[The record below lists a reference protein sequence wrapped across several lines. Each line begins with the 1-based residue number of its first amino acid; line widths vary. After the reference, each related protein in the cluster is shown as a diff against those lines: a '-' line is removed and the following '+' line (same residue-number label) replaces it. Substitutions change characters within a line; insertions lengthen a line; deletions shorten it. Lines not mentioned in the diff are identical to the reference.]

1 MTAASRWDRACARAG
16 SPQGAVVF
24 VTAYALL
31 ALMTLTSPGLPAGVD
46 LSRIIWLPSGLA
58 LAYIVQA
65 GIRSWPWIFLAEAV
79 VTGLTGDPILGAI
92 GTGAGSTAEAVLAAT
107 LLSAAGFSP
116 SLGRWRDVVALI
128 VLGSGV
134 SSLVGA
140 GISVTSLVW
149 SGALPVSGILDV
161 GFRWWLTHANGILLL
176 TPVLLTVCTGLGS
189 KLRQHLWEAAGVA
202 AALMSVG
209 WLLFNTEDPE
219 SVTRLLLYVPFPLLL
234 WAAFRFRLAGAA
246 LANLFLIL
254 PALAGT
260 GAGRGPL
267 AGIGPNQTV
276 LQLGVFLAVT
286 VLTSLILAGVVE
298 EREEEARARLAA
310 EEERR
315 EMGER
320 MHQAQKLESLGILA
334 GGIAHDFNNLLA
346 TIMGN
351 ADLAEKRLPLD
362 HAAGDN
368 VSEVLRASRRAA
380 DLCRQIQAYAGR
392 GQVSSSTVNLNEV
405 VDEMGE
411 LLSVSFPRNA
421 DVTIRLTSGLPPVWG
436 DVTQIRQVV
445 LNLLTNA
452 ADALP
457 EGRGRIEVTTG
468 EIRGDEVLQ
477 GDLVIGERPPA
488 GDRLVHLTVTD
499 DGPGM
504 DEEVR
509 ARVFEP
515 FYSTKNVGR
524 GLGLAVVLG
533 IVRAHG
539 GTMELRTSPGQGA
552 RFRVALPV
560 TERRAVPEVASLWE
574 SGGRPLYG
582 RVLLAD
588 DEEGVRRACGG
599 MLREEGLEVLEVEDG
614 VEAVEAYRDAPE
626 DFDLVILDVSMPR
639 MNGYEALRA
648 MREIRPGVRVILT
661 TGNVHD
667 ADEVEAEFGAP
678 ILAKPY
684 GSEELRGVVA
694 RGLGRRPAGTV
705 STGRPSR

>member
-1 MTAASRWDRACARAG
+1 MIPASLRDRLCARAD
-16 SPQGAVVF
+16 GAFGAAAF
-24 VTAYALL
+24 VTGYVLL
-31 ALMTLTSPGLPAGVD
+31 AIFTLTSPGLPPGVD
-46 LSRIIWLPSGLA
+46 ISRIIWLPSGLA
-58 LAYIVQA
+58 LAFIVQA
-65 GIRSWPWIFLAEAV
+65 GIGAWPWIFLAEAV
-79 VTGLTGDPILGAI
+79 VTGVTGDPLLGAL

-134 SSLVGA
+134 SSLLGA
-140 GISVTSLVW
+140 VISVSALVW
-149 SGALPVSGILDV
+149 SGALPAAGAVDV
-161 GFRWWLTHANGILLL
+161 GFRWWLSHANGILLL
-176 TPVLLTVCTGLGS
+176 TPVLLTVCTGLGD
-189 KLRQHLWEAAGVA
+189 KIRQHFGEAAA
-202 AALMSVG
+202 TAALLVLVG

-219 SVTRLLLYVPFPLLL
+219 SVTRLLLYVPFPILL
-234 WAAFRFRLAGAA
+234 WSAFRFRLTGAA

-267 AGIGPNQTV
+267 AGIGPSQTV
-276 LQLGVFLAVT
+276 LQLAVFLTVT

-298 EREEEARARLAA
+298 EREEEATARLAA

-315 EMGER
+315 QMGER
-320 MHQAQKLESLGILA
+320 MHQAQKLESLGVLA

-362 HAAGDN
+362 HSAGDN
-368 VSEVLRASRRAA
+368 VAEVLRASRRAA

-392 GQVSSSTVNLNEV
+392 GQVASSVLDLNEV

-411 LLSVSFPRNA
+411 LLSVSFPNDA
-421 DVTIRLTSGLPPVWG
+421 EVTIRLTSGLPPVWG

-457 EGRGRIEVTTG
+457 AGKGRIQVTTG
-468 EIRGDEVLQ
+468 ELIGEDVVEA
-477 GDLVIGERPPA
+477 DLVIGEPPSRA
-488 GDRLVHLTVTD
+488 TRLVHLTVED

-504 DEEVR
+504 DQDARV
-509 ARVFEP
+509 RVFEP

-533 IVRAHG
+533 IVRSHG
-539 GTMELRTSPGQGA
+539 GTMELRTSPGKGA
-552 RFRVALPV
+552 SFRVALPV
-560 TERRAVPEVASLWE
+560 TSRAPDPDPLPAVGN
-574 SGGRPLYG
+574 GGRPLHG
-582 RVLLAD
+582 RILLAD

-599 MLREEGLEVLEVEDG
+599 MLKEEGLEVVEVADG
-614 VEAVEAYRDAPE
+614 AEAVERYRAGPE
-626 DFDLVILDVSMPR
+626 DYDLVILDVSMPR
-639 MNGYEALRA
+639 MDGYQALEA
-648 MREIRPGVRVILT
+648 MREIRPNVRVILS

-667 ADEVEAEFGAP
+667 ADEVEAKFGAP

-684 GSEELRGVVA
+684 GSEELRAAVA
-694 RGLGRRPAGTV
+694 RGLGRRPMT
-705 STGRPSR
+705 TG